1 MKRGISL
8 NEEVT
13 DISKKFLESSENKD
27 ILLISHFDTDG
38 ITSAAIMIQALKR
51 LDKRF
56 SVKILKRLEEEMIY
70 ELPKNK
76 LILFLDLASGSL
88 DHIKKAGLNDVFI
101 IDHHEVVQEVPKNV
115 VILNPMLID
124 KEKISTSGLVYLF
137 CKELDPE
144 NKRFA
149 KLAVLGIIGDI
160 MEDSIKKLGEL
171 EEGDIKKKKGIM
183 IYPSTR
189 PINRALEYCSQ
200 PYIPGVTGNFEGVLE
215 ILREVEIK
223 PSNGKYKS
231 LIELNDE
238 ETKKLVTAIML
249 RNPKTKNNDLIGN
262 VFLLKFF
269 NKLEDARELSAMI
282 NACSR
287 LDESDTALQF
297 CMEIPNSRKKAEEIH
312 VRYKRHIISGL
323 EFVSKTKKIEG
334 KNFVIVNAG
343 DNIKDT
349 IAGTIAS
356 ILSKSP
362 LYEEGTIIT
371 LMAYYEDKIKVS
383 ARNVGTNGR
392 NVREILDLVVK
403 EIGGEVGGHEF
414 AAGCMIARQKEE
426 EFIALLKKNFE
437 IELIK
442 I

>member
-414 AAGCMIARQKEE
+414 AAGCMIARKKEE

>member
-1 MKRGISL
+1 MERGNSL
-8 NEEVT
+8 KEEIKV
-13 DISKKFLESSENKD
+13 ISKKFLEESKNKE
-27 ILLISHFDTDG
+27 IVVIGHFDTDG
-38 ITSAAIMIQALKR
+38 ITSTAIMVQTLKR
-51 LDKRF
+51 LDRKF
-56 SVKILKRLEEEMIY
+56 SVKIVKRLEEEIIY

-88 DHIKKAGLNDVFI
+88 DHIEKAKLKNVFI
-101 IDHHEVVQEVPKNV
+101 IDHHEIVQEIPSNTE
-115 VILNPMLID
+115 ILNPMLLD
-124 KEKISTSGLVYLF
+124 KEQISSAGLVYLF
-137 CKELDPE
+137 CKELNPL

-160 MEDSIKKLGEL
+160 MEDSIDNLGEI
-171 EEGDIKKKKGIM
+171 EEGDIKKKKGIL

-215 ILREVEIK
+215 ILREVGIK
-223 PSNGKYKS
+223 PINGKYKS

-249 RNPKTKNNDLIGN
+249 RNPKTRTKDLVGN

-287 LDESDTALQF
+287 LDQSDVALQF
-297 CMEIPNSRKKAEEIH
+297 CMEIPGARKKAEEIH
-312 VRYKRHIISGL
+312 VKYKQHIISGL
-323 EFVSKTKKIEG
+323 ELVSKTEKIQG
-334 KNFVIVNAG
+334 KNFVIINAE
-343 DNIKDT
+343 NKIKDT

-371 LMAYYEDKIKVS
+371 MMAYYGDKIKVS
-383 ARNVGTNGR
+383 SRNVGKNGR
-392 NVREILDLVVK
+392 NVREILNLVVK

-414 AAGCMIARQKEE
+414 AAGCMITKDKEE
-426 EFIALLKKNFE
+426 EFLDLLKKNLE
-437 IELIK
+437 IEMVK